1 MTATIEPERCAW
13 VVAHGRHVRTCER
26 DSVASIE
33 HGPLTARV
41 CAKCLERAR
50 ALGWLEVAG

>member
-1 MTATIEPERCAW
+1 VTDTIEPERCAW
-13 VVAHGRHVRTCER
+13 RVAHGRFIRTCER
-26 DSVASIE
+26 DSTTLIE
-33 HGPLTARV
+33 HGELRARV

>member
-26 DSVASIE
+26 DSVTLIE

-41 CAKCLERAR
+41 CGKCLERAR